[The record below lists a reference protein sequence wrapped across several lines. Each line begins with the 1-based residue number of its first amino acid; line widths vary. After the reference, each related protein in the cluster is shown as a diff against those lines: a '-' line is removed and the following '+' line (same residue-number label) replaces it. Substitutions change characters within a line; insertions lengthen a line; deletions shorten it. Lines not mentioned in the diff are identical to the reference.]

1 MSDQPPIIVKKI
13 KKGEG
18 HHGGAWKVAYADFV
32 TAMMALFIV
41 LWVLGQS
48 EQVKKAV
55 EGYFKDPVG
64 FGKAS
69 KNVLSG
75 AGTVPKINES
85 QPGELSEEAEK
96 ERLKKM
102 GEKILTDLSTSP
114 EFSNLADK
122 VKVEVVEE
130 GLRIEMLESS
140 DNVFF
145 EVGTSNLNNQA
156 KSLLIKIGNELSKI
170 PNKIIVEGHTDSRP
184 LNNGTFTNFELSA
197 NRANAAR
204 YALSLSEM
212 KESQLD
218 EVRGYADRR
227 LRDKED
233 PYNLVN
239 RRISIIVKYGSK
251 K

>member
-1 MSDQPPIIVKKI
+1 MSDQPPIIVKKV
-13 KKGEG
+13 KGHAG

-48 EQVKKAV
+48 EEVKKAV

-64 FGKAS
+64 FGTSS

-75 AGTVPKINES
+75 SGNVPKIVES
-85 QPGELSEEAEK
+85 KSAELSEAAEK
-96 ERLKKM
+96 ERLQKM
-102 GEKILTDLSTSP
+102 GEKILTDLSNSP

-122 VKVEVVEE
+122 VKVEVVDE

-140 DNVFF
+140 DNIFF
-145 EVGTSNLNNQA
+145 EVGTSNLNKQA
-156 KSLLIKIGNELSKI
+156 TSLLLKIGNELSKI

-212 KESQLD
+212 KDTQID

-227 LRDKED
+227 LRDKDD
-233 PYNLVN
+233 PFNLVN
-239 RRISIIVKYGSK
+239 RRISIIVKYGRK